1 MKIVSSL
8 LETIEGIGTWYV
20 IGLLIFFAMFILF
33 LVRTLLRPRDEMD
46 QIKNA
51 ILDDRET
58 PDSYNKQNIE
68 YDDFK

>member
-58 PDSYNKQNIE
+58 PDSDNKQNIE

>member
-51 ILDDRET
+51 ILEDRET
-58 PDSYNKQNIE
+58 PDSDNKQNIE

>member
-20 IGLLIFFAMFILF
+20 IGLLIFFTMFIIF
-33 LVRTLLRPRDEMD
+33 LVRTLRRPRAEMD
-46 QIKNA
+46 QIKNS

-58 PDSYNKQNIE
+58 SDSDNKQNIE
-68 YDDFK
+68 